1 MKKTL
6 LATLAVM
13 TAFMVS
19 CEPENVT
26 PTVSFQ
32 SPMASLVDG
41 VATLSISVTDYTGDA
56 VSIPVTFA
64 GTAEKGVDYI
74 VSADEFVVG
83 GASPVTEITVTPT
96 SSGDGKT
103 VTATIAAPTGFALG
117 QIPTCQVEMT
127 GFPRYITFQSRYGIL
142 KGSLDITVQSFD
154 AAGSSLVFENA
165 GTIDI
170 EVVPESTT
178 AVEGTHFEFDGGTR
192 EVAIDAGED
201 SGVFTI
207 NLLKY
212 EEGADKLTLRITK
225 TSQFSLGQYD
235 EMEITLSGP
244 DWDNISGTWTMNE
257 IVTDAVYFVGDGTEE
272 NTGMW
277 GTMVNVEGLPEFN
290 ANDAVTI
297 NTETLKFT
305 PDFESAFSNFFIG
318 ESNMTRGEEYFLRT
332 GLSGEGQ
339 LLQLITLDNVNRYFT
354 EGNVSANK
362 TALVG
367 VQIILDENG
376 EELLD
381 MYIIDYEP
389 HSFLKEL
396 VEYELITGTPPMATM
411 SGCYL
416 NMTFKRAE

>member
-117 QIPTCQVEMT
+117 QIPTCQVEVT

-165 GTIDI
+165 GTIGI

-244 DWDNISGTWTMNE
+244 DWDNISGKWTMNE
-257 IVTDAVYFVGDGTEE
+257 IVTDEESFKNDIGQWMTITLDGFPQL
-272 NTGMW
+272 NT
-277 GTMVNVEGLPEFN
+277 
-290 ANDAVTI
+290 ADAITI
-297 NTETLKFT
+297 DTQTGKFT
-305 PDFESAFSNFFIG
+305 PDMQSEFKNYFIG
-318 ESNMTRGEEYFLRT
+318 KSNMTRGEEYNLRVSNDIIIPPVR
-332 GLSGEGQ
+332 LQ
-339 LLQLITLDNVNRYFT
+339 LLELDNVNRYFT
-354 EGNVSANK
+354 EGNVSVNK

-396 VEYELITGTPPMATM
+396 IDAYYIDPSGTPPVAATT
-411 SGCYL
+411 GAFI